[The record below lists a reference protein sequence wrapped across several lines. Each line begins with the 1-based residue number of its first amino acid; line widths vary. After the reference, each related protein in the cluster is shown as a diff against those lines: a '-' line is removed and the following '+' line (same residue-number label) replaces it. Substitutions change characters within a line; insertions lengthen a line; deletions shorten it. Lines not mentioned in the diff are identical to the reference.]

1 MLSNCAW
8 METQNAEQLHGKY
21 QYISFKVQHFREFGI
36 RIKTRGAPELHPLRV
51 MTRDRG
57 GGDDRKLFHSS
68 PSVNYSFPLIR
79 LLPPPP
85 APAPPLPPRQP
96 PSHQFMSSL
105 RPWVNWSQEM
115 SILMNRLRH
124 CCWHSELTWIR
135 ERGQLTHNIMLAMH
149 HRATVCHPA
158 CSNLMIFAP
167 DFNSNW
173 CCIAWDISF
182 KPTNQFILMM
192 TNHPVWC
199 QSQ

>member
-79 LLPPPP
+79 LLSPPPRPSSTTPSP
-85 APAPPLPPRQP
+85 ATPFPPIHVQSETL
-96 PSHQFMSSL
+96 
-105 RPWVNWSQEM
+105 
-115 SILMNRLRH
+115 
-124 CCWHSELTWIR
+124 SELIPGNVYFD
-135 ERGQLTHNIMLAMH
+135 EQIAALLLTQRVNVDTGTGTANPQYHVGYASQ
-149 HRATVCHPA
+149 
-158 CSNLMIFAP
+158 SNCLSSRLF
-167 DFNSNW
+167 
-173 CCIAWDISF
+173 
-182 KPTNQFILMM
+182 
-192 TNHPVWC
+192 
-199 QSQ
+199 